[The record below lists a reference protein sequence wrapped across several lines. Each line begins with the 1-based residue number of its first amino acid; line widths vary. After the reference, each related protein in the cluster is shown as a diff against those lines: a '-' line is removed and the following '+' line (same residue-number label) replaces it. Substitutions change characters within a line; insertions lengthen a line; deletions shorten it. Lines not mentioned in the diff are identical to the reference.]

1 MKLISK
7 IAAAALSTGLI
18 ASTVVGATA
27 TAAPA
32 PAPKWHQLPVVYV
45 SGSNDLSVTAQP
57 VVDALRAG
65 GLDAYLFNV
74 WDPSNPY
81 TSPYLTVKGN
91 SKRLATFVDGVLKR
105 TGSKKVDLVS
115 YSQGG
120 LVERYY
126 LKDFG
131 GAAKTRATVIMSGM
145 IKGSPFQTQAIK
157 QGKCPPDSVKEFLPQ
172 GIKIPNPTPACN
184 EMAFGGKEITALNS
198 PSEALPG
205 ITYFNITSKQE
216 TDAAPYDIN
225 LMNGPGTY
233 TNLVTQDY
241 CPNDPVYHLTMP
253 HTPSVQSA
261 VISAL
266 KTGKAHFT
274 CMFGGR

>member
-7 IAAAALSTGLI
+7 ITAAAVSTGLI
-18 ASTVVGATA
+18 ASTVAATTA

-32 PAPKWHQLPVVYV
+32 PSWNKLPVVYV
-45 SGSNDLSVTAQP
+45 SGSNDLAVTAQP
-57 VVDALRAG
+57 VVDAMRSA

-74 WDPSNPY
+74 WDPANPY

-91 SKRLATFVDGVLKR
+91 SKRLAGFVDGVLKR

-120 LVERYY
+120 IVERYY

-131 GAAKTRATVIMSGM
+131 GASKTRATVIMSGM

-157 QGKCPPDSVKEFLPQ
+157 EGKCPPDSVKDFLPR

-225 LMNGPGTY
+225 LMSGPGTY
-233 TNLVTQDY
+233 TNLITQDY
-241 CPNDPVYHLTMP
+241 CPNDPVFHLTMP

-266 KTGKAHFT
+266 KTGKAKFT